1 MAIPSS
7 RENLIDY
14 CKRRLGF
21 PVIDIN
27 VDDDQVED
35 RIDDALQFYQ
45 DYHYDAIQKIY
56 LKHLVTQTDVD
67 RQYIDMTQASGAA
80 TVVSG
85 NATVTGSGTN
95 FAAEFAAGVTQLTI
109 NGETKTVLSINDKGS
124 MVMNS
129 TYSSSANTVPINV
142 VGAADSITGVTR
154 IFSLSSTNATVNMFD
169 LRYQLRLHELY
180 DFTSTSY
187 VNFVLTQQHLR
198 TLDMLFSGEQPIRF
212 NRHQNRL
219 YVDLQW
225 GTDIQAGEYLIVEG
239 YKIIDPNSYTDV
251 YNDRWLKRYAT
262 ALIKR
267 QWGLNLKK
275 FSGIQLPG
283 GVQLNG
289 QQIFEEAESEISALE
304 QEMQSK
310 YELPPEFILG

>member
-1 MAIPSS
+1 MVIINS
-7 RENLIDY
+7 RETLIDY

-21 PVIDIN
+21 PVIEIN

-35 RIDDALQFYQ
+35 RIDDALQFFQ
-45 DYHYDAIQKIY
+45 DYHYDAIQKVY
-56 LKHLVTQTDVD
+56 LKHYVTQTDVD
-67 RQYIDMTQASGAA
+67 REYIDMTQASGVA
-80 TVVSG
+80 TITSGSSTVS
-85 NATVTGSGTN
+85 GSGTN
-95 FAAEFAAGVTQLTI
+95 FSGEFIAGSTQLTI
-109 NGETKTVLSINDKGS
+109 SGETKLISSITDKNTMTMDS
-124 MVMNS
+124 VF
-129 TYSSSANTVPINV
+129 SSSGNSLPITI
-142 VGAADSITGVTR
+142 VGGGELITGVTR
-154 IFSLSSTNATVNMFD
+154 IFPLSSTNATVNMFD

-219 YVDLQW
+219 YIDFQW
-225 GTDIQAGEYLIVEG
+225 GTDIQSGEYLVIEA
-239 YKIIDPNSYTDV
+239 YRIIDPNSYTDV

-262 ALIKR
+262 SLIKR

-275 FSGIQLPG
+275 FGGIQLPG

-289 QQIFEEAESEISALE
+289 QQIYDEAESEITILE
-304 QEMQSK
+304 QEMQDK
-310 YELPPEFILG
+310 YEEPIPFIIG

>member
-1 MAIPSS
+1 MATPSS
-7 RENLIDY
+7 RTALIDY

-21 PVIDIN
+21 PVIEIN

-35 RIDDALQFYQ
+35 RIDDALQFFQ

-56 LKHLVTQTDVD
+56 LKHRVSQTDID
-67 RQYIDMTQASGAA
+67 RQYIDMSQASGVASVTSGSAA
-80 TVVSG
+80 VSG
-85 NATVTGSGTN
+85 SGSN
-95 FAAEFAAGVTQLTI
+95 FAAEFTAGVTQLTI
-109 NGETKTVLSINDKGS
+109 NGETKVVSSISGTSS
-124 MVMNS
+124 MTMDSVFAANA
-129 TYSSSANTVPINV
+129 SSVPITI
-142 VGAADSITGVTR
+142 VGASDLITGVTR
-154 IFSLSSTNATVNMFD
+154 IFPLSSTNATVNMFD

-219 YVDLQW
+219 YIDFQW
-225 GTDIQAGEYLIVEG
+225 GVDIQSGEYLVIEA
-239 YKIIDPNSYTDV
+239 YRIIDPDSYNDV
-251 YNDRWLKRYAT
+251 YNDRWLKRYST

-275 FSGIQLPG
+275 FGGIQLPG

-289 QQIFEEAESEISALE
+289 QQIYDEAETEIANLE
-304 QEMQSK
+304 QEMQDK
-310 YELPPEFILG
+310 YEVPPEFILG

>member
-1 MAIPSS
+1 MAIVNS
-7 RENLIDY
+7 RETLIDY

-21 PVIDIN
+21 PVVEIN

-35 RIDDALQFYQ
+35 RIDDALQFFQ

-56 LKHLVTQTDVD
+56 VKHLITQTDID

-80 TVVSG
+80 TVTAGSADVLG
-85 NATVTGSGTN
+85 TGSN
-95 FAAEFAAGVTQLTI
+95 FTGEFGAGATTLTI
-109 NGETKTVLSINDKGS
+109 NGETKNVITITNKGLMTMDS
-124 MVMNS
+124 V
-129 TYSSSANTVPINV
+129 YSSSANTVPISI
-142 VGAADSITGVTR
+142 VGAADSITGITR
-154 IFSLSSTNATVNMFD
+154 IFPLSTGATVNMFD

-187 VNFVLTQQHLR
+187 INYVLTQQHLR

-219 YVDLQW
+219 YIDFEW
-225 GTDIQAGEYLIVEG
+225 GKDIEVNEYLVIEA
-239 YKIIDPNSYTDV
+239 YKIIDPNSYVDV
-251 YNDRWLKRYAT
+251 YNDRWLKRYST

-275 FSGIQLPG
+275 FGGIQLPG

-289 QQIFEEAESEISALE
+289 QQIYDEAETEINVLE
-304 QEMQSK
+304 QEMQDR
-310 YELPPEFILG
+310 YEEPIPFILG

>member
-1 MAIPSS
+1 MATVTS
-7 RENLIDY
+7 RESLIDY

-21 PVIDIN
+21 PVIQIN

-35 RIDDALQFYQ
+35 RIDDALQFFQ

-56 LKHLVTQTDVD
+56 VKHLVTQTDID
-67 RQYIDMTQASGAA
+67 RQYIDMTQASG
-80 TVVSG
+80 V
-85 NATVTGSGTN
+85 ATVTAGSADVLGSGTN
-95 FAAEFAAGVTQLTI
+95 FTGEFGAGITSLTI
-109 NGETKTVLSINDKGS
+109 NGETKTVVSIASQGFMTMDS
-124 MVMNS
+124 AF
-129 TYSSSANTVPINV
+129 SSSADSAPITIN
-142 VGAADSITGVTR
+142 GASDLITGITR
-154 IFSLSSTNATVNMFD
+154 IFPLSTGARVSMFD

-198 TLDMLFSGEQPIRF
+198 TLEMLFSGEQPIRF

-219 YVDLQW
+219 YVDFEW
-225 GTDIQAGEYLIVEG
+225 GKDIKANEYMIIEA
-239 YKIIDPNSYTDV
+239 YKIIDPNTYIDV

-275 FSGIQLPG
+275 FGGIQLPG

-289 QQIFEEAESEISALE
+289 QQIYDEAEAEITTLE
-304 QEMQSK
+304 QEMQDK
-310 YELPPEFILG
+310 YELPAEFILG

>member
-1 MAIPSS
+1 MATPSS
-7 RENLIDY
+7 RTNLIDY

-21 PVIDIN
+21 PVIEIN

-35 RIDDALQFYQ
+35 RIDDALQFFQ

-56 LKHLVTQTDVD
+56 LKHQVTQTDID
-67 RQYIDMTQASGAA
+67 RQYIDMTQGSGSASVVAGSA
-80 TVVSG
+80 TVS
-85 NATVTGSGTN
+85 GSGTN
-95 FAAEFAAGVTQLTI
+95 FAAEFAAGVTQLII
-109 NGETKTVLSINDKGS
+109 NGETKTVSTITDKDT
-124 MVMNS
+124 MTMNS
-129 TYSSSANTVPINV
+129 VFASTANSVPITV
-142 VGAADSITGVTR
+142 IGASDSITGVTR
-154 IFSLSSTNATVNMFD
+154 IFPISSTNATVNMFD

-219 YVDLQW
+219 YIDFEW
-225 GTDIQAGEYLIVEG
+225 GKDIQVGEYLIIEA
-239 YKIIDPNSYTDV
+239 YKIIDPDSYTDV

-275 FSGIQLPG
+275 FGGIQLPG

-289 QQIFEEAESEISALE
+289 QQIYDEAESEISILE
-304 QEMQSK
+304 QEMQDK
-310 YELPPEFILG
+310 YEVPPEFILG

>member
-1 MAIPSS
+1 MANPTS
-7 RENLIDY
+7 RATLIDY

-45 DYHYDAIQKIY
+45 DYHYDAVQKVY
-56 LKHLVTQTDVD
+56 LKHKVSTDDVN
-67 RQYIDMTQASGAA
+67 REYIDMTQASGVA
-80 TVVSG
+80 TVTSG
-85 NATVTGSGTN
+85 SATVTGQGTN
-95 FAAEFAAGVTQLTI
+95 FAAEFVAGVTDITI
-109 NGETKTVLSINDKGS
+109 NGETKKILSITDKGL
-124 MVMNS
+124 MTMNS
-129 TYSSSANTVPINV
+129 VYSSTANGVPITV
-142 VGAADSITGVTR
+142 EQAADSIIGVTR
-154 IFSLSSTNATVNMFD
+154 IFPLSSTNATVNMFD

-198 TLDMLFSGEQPIRF
+198 TLDMLFSGEQPVRF

-219 YVDLQW
+219 YIDFQW
-225 GTDIQAGEYLIVEG
+225 GTDILAGEYLVIEA

-251 YNDRWLKRYAT
+251 YNDRWVKMYST
-262 ALIKR
+262 ALIKK
-267 QWGLNLKK
+267 QWGMNLKK
-275 FSGIQLPG
+275 FGGIQLPG

-289 QQIFEEAESEISALE
+289 QQIYDEADAEIQKLE
-304 QEMQSK
+304 QEMQNK
-310 YELPPEFILG
+310 YELPAEFILG

>member
-1 MAIPSS
+1 MANPTS
-7 RENLIDY
+7 RATLIDY

-45 DYHYDAIQKIY
+45 DYHYDAVQKVY
-56 LKHLVTQTDVD
+56 LKHKVSTDDVN
-67 RQYIDMTQASGAA
+67 REYIDMTQASGVA
-80 TVVSG
+80 TVTSG
-85 NATVTGSGTN
+85 SATVTGQGTN
-95 FAAEFAAGVTQLTI
+95 FAAEFVAGVTDITI
-109 NGETKTVLSINDKGS
+109 NGETKKVLSITDKGL
-124 MVMNS
+124 MTMNS
-129 TYSSSANTVPINV
+129 VYSSTANGVPITV
-142 VGAADSITGVTR
+142 EQAADSIIGVTR
-154 IFSLSSTNATVNMFD
+154 IFPLSSTNATVNMFD

-198 TLDMLFSGEQPIRF
+198 TLDMLFSGEQPVRF

-219 YVDLQW
+219 YIDFQW
-225 GTDIQAGEYLIVEG
+225 GTDILAGEYLVIEA

-251 YNDRWLKRYAT
+251 YNDRWVKMYST
-262 ALIKR
+262 ALIKK
-267 QWGLNLKK
+267 QWGMNLKK
-275 FSGIQLPG
+275 FGGIQLPG

-289 QQIFEEAESEISALE
+289 QQIYDEADAEIQKLE
-304 QEMQSK
+304 QEMQDK
-310 YELPPEFILG
+310 YELPAEFILG

>member
-7 RENLIDY
+7 RTALIDY

-21 PVIDIN
+21 PVIEIN

-35 RIDDALQFYQ
+35 RIDDALQFFQ
-45 DYHYDAIQKIY
+45 DYHYDAIQKVY
-56 LKHLVTQTDVD
+56 LKHLVTQTDVN
-67 RQYIDMTQASGAA
+67 RQYIDMTQASGAVS
-80 TVVSG
+80 VVSG
-85 NATVTGSGTN
+85 SATVTGTGTN
-95 FAAEFAAGVTQLTI
+95 FAAEFTAGVSQLTI
-109 NGETKTVLSINDKGS
+109 NGETKIVSSITDKS
-124 MVMNS
+124 NMTMNS
-129 TYSSSANTVPINV
+129 AFSSSANTVPITI
-142 VGAADSITGVTR
+142 VGASDMITGVTR
-154 IFSLSSTNATVNMFD
+154 IFPLSSTNATVNMFD

-198 TLDMLFSGEQPIRF
+198 TLDMLFSGEQPLRF

-219 YVDLQW
+219 YIDFQW
-225 GTDIQAGEYLIVEG
+225 GTDIQAGEYLIIEA
-239 YKIIDPNSYTDV
+239 YRIIDPDSYNDV

-275 FSGIQLPG
+275 FGGIQLPG

-289 QQIFEEAESEISALE
+289 QQIYDEAESEIATLE
-304 QEMQSK
+304 QEMQDK

>member
-21 PVIDIN
+21 PVIEIN

-35 RIDDALQFYQ
+35 RIDDALQFFQ

-56 LKHLVTQTDVD
+56 LKHRVSQTDID
-67 RQYIDMTQASGAA
+67 RQYIDMTQASG
-80 TVVSG
+80 V
-85 NATVTGSGTN
+85 ATVTSGSASVSGSGTN
-95 FAAEFAAGVTQLTI
+95 FAAEFSAGVTQLTI
-109 NGETKTVLSINDKGS
+109 NGETKLVSSINGTNS
-124 MVMNS
+124 MTMNS
-129 TYSSSANTVPINV
+129 AFSANASSVPISI
-142 VGAADSITGVTR
+142 VGASDLITGVTR

-219 YVDLQW
+219 YIDFQW
-225 GTDIQAGEYLIVEG
+225 GTDIQSGEYLVIEA
-239 YKIIDPNSYTDV
+239 YRIIDPDSYTNV
-251 YNDRWLKRYAT
+251 YNDRWLKRYST

-275 FSGIQLPG
+275 FGGIQLPG

-289 QQIFEEAESEISALE
+289 QQIYDEAESEIATLE
-304 QEMQSK
+304 QEMQDK
-310 YELPPEFILG
+310 YEVPPEFILG

>member
-56 LKHLVTQTDVD
+56 LKHYVTQTDVD
-67 RQYIDMTQASGAA
+67 RQYIDMTQASGSA

-85 NATVTGSGTN
+85 NSTVTGLGTN
-95 FAAEFAAGVTQLTI
+95 FAAEFAAGVTQLVI
-109 NGETKTVLSINDKGS
+109 NGETKKILSITDKAS
-124 MVMNS
+124 MIMDSV
-129 TYSSSANTVPINV
+129 YSSSANSVPISI

-154 IFSLSSTNATVNMFD
+154 IFPISSTNATVNMFD

-219 YVDLQW
+219 YIDFQW
-225 GTDIQAGEYLIVEG
+225 GTDIKTGEYLVIEA
-239 YKIIDPNSYTDV
+239 YKIIDPDSYIDV

-289 QQIFEEAESEISALE
+289 QQIYDEAESEIANLE
-304 QEMQSK
+304 QEMQDK
-310 YELPPEFILG
+310 YEVPPEFILG

>member
-1 MAIPSS
+1 MAVPSS

-35 RIDDALQFYQ
+35 RIDDALQFFQ

-56 LKHLVTQTDVD
+56 LKHRVSQTDID
-67 RQYIDMTQASGAA
+67 RQYIDMTQASG
-80 TVVSG
+80 V
-85 NATVTGSGTN
+85 ATVTSGSASVSGSGTN
-95 FAAEFAAGVTQLTI
+95 FAAEFSAGVTQLTI
-109 NGETKTVLSINDKGS
+109 NGETKLVSSINGTNS
-124 MVMNS
+124 MTMDS
-129 TYSSSANTVPINV
+129 AFSANASSVPISI
-142 VGAADSITGVTR
+142 VGASDLITGVTR

-219 YVDLQW
+219 YIDFQW
-225 GTDIQAGEYLIVEG
+225 GTDIQSGEYLVIEA
-239 YKIIDPNSYTDV
+239 YRIIDPDSYTNV
-251 YNDRWLKRYAT
+251 YNDRWLKRYST

-275 FSGIQLPG
+275 FGGIQLPG

-289 QQIFEEAESEISALE
+289 QQIYDEAESEIATLE
-304 QEMQSK
+304 QEMQDK
-310 YELPPEFILG
+310 YEVPPEFILG

>member
-1 MAIPSS
+1 MANPTS
-7 RENLIDY
+7 RATLIDY

-45 DYHYDAIQKIY
+45 DYHYDAVQKVY
-56 LKHLVTQTDVD
+56 LKHKVSTDDVN
-67 RQYIDMTQASGAA
+67 REYIDMTQASGVA
-80 TVVSG
+80 TVTSG
-85 NATVTGSGTN
+85 SATVTGQGTN
-95 FAAEFAAGVTQLTI
+95 FAAEFVAGVTDITI
-109 NGETKTVLSINDKGS
+109 NGETKKVLSITDKGL
-124 MVMNS
+124 MTMNS
-129 TYSSSANTVPINV
+129 VYSSTANGVPITV
-142 VGAADSITGVTR
+142 EQAADSIIGVTR
-154 IFSLSSTNATVNMFD
+154 IFPLSSTNATVNMFD

-198 TLDMLFSGEQPIRF
+198 TLDMLFSGEQPVRF

-219 YVDLQW
+219 YIDFQW
-225 GTDIQAGEYLIVEG
+225 GTDILAGEYLVIEA

-251 YNDRWLKRYAT
+251 YNDRWVKMYST
-262 ALIKR
+262 ALIKK
-267 QWGLNLKK
+267 QWGMNLKK
-275 FSGIQLPG
+275 FGGIQLPG

-289 QQIFEEAESEISALE
+289 QQIYDEADAEIQKLE
-304 QEMQSK
+304 QEMQDK
-310 YELPPEFILG
+310 YELPPEFSIG

>member
-1 MAIPSS
+1 MATPSS
-7 RENLIDY
+7 RTTLIDY

-21 PVIDIN
+21 PVIEIN

-35 RIDDALQFYQ
+35 RIDDALQYFQ
-45 DYHYDAIQKIY
+45 DYHYDAIQKVY
-56 LKHLVTQTDVD
+56 LKHLVTQTDID

-95 FAAEFAAGVTQLTI
+95 FAAEFTAGVTQLTI
-109 NGETKTVLSINDKGS
+109 NGETKTVSTINDKGS

-129 TYSSSANTVPINV
+129 VFSSSANSVPITIY
-142 VGAADSITGVTR
+142 GASDLITGVTR
-154 IFSLSSTNATVNMFD
+154 IFPLSSTNATVNMFD

-225 GTDIQAGEYLIVEG
+225 GTDIQANEYLIIEA
-239 YKIIDPNSYTDV
+239 YRIIDPDSYNDV
-251 YNDRWLKRYAT
+251 YNDRWLKRYST

-275 FSGIQLPG
+275 FGGIQLPG

-289 QQIFEEAESEISALE
+289 QQIYDEAETEIANLE
-304 QEMQSK
+304 QEMQDK
-310 YELPPEFILG
+310 YEVPPEFILG

>member
-1 MAIPSS
+1 MANPTS
-7 RENLIDY
+7 RTTLIDY

-45 DYHYDAIQKIY
+45 DYHYDAVQKVY
-56 LKHLVTQTDVD
+56 LKHKVSTDDVN
-67 RQYIDMTQASGAA
+67 REYIDMTQASGVA
-80 TVVSG
+80 TVTSG
-85 NATVTGSGTN
+85 SATVTGQGTN
-95 FAAEFAAGVTQLTI
+95 FAAEFVAGVTDITI
-109 NGETKTVLSINDKGS
+109 NGETKKILSITDKGL
-124 MVMNS
+124 MTMNS
-129 TYSSSANTVPINV
+129 VYSSTANGVPITV
-142 VGAADSITGVTR
+142 EQAADSIIGVTR
-154 IFSLSSTNATVNMFD
+154 IFPLSSTNATVNMFD

-198 TLDMLFSGEQPIRF
+198 TLDMLFSGEQPVRF

-219 YVDLQW
+219 YIDFQW
-225 GTDIQAGEYLIVEG
+225 GTDILAGEYLVIEA

-251 YNDRWLKRYAT
+251 YNDRWVKMYST
-262 ALIKR
+262 ALIKK
-267 QWGLNLKK
+267 QWGMNLKK
-275 FSGIQLPG
+275 FGGIQLPG

-289 QQIFEEAESEISALE
+289 QQIYDEADAEIQKLE
-304 QEMQSK
+304 QEMQDK
-310 YELPPEFILG
+310 YELPAEFILG

>member
-1 MAIPSS
+1 MAIVNS
-7 RENLIDY
+7 RETLIDY

-21 PVIDIN
+21 PVVEIN

-35 RIDDALQFYQ
+35 RIDDALQFFQ

-56 LKHLVTQTDVD
+56 VKHLVTQTDID

-80 TVVSG
+80 TVTAGSADVLG
-85 NATVTGSGTN
+85 TGSN
-95 FAAEFAAGVTQLTI
+95 FTGEFGAGATTLTI
-109 NGETKTVLSINDKGS
+109 NGETKNVITITNKGLMTMDS
-124 MVMNS
+124 V
-129 TYSSSANTVPINV
+129 YSSSANTVPISI
-142 VGAADSITGVTR
+142 VGAADSITGITR
-154 IFSLSSTNATVNMFD
+154 IFPLSTGATVNMFD

-187 VNFVLTQQHLR
+187 INYVLTQQHLR

-219 YVDLQW
+219 YIDFEW
-225 GTDIQAGEYLIVEG
+225 GKDIEVNEYLVIEA
-239 YKIIDPNSYTDV
+239 YKIIDPNSYVDV
-251 YNDRWLKRYAT
+251 YNDRWLKRYST

-275 FSGIQLPG
+275 FGGIQLPG

-289 QQIFEEAESEISALE
+289 QQIYDEAETEINVLE
-304 QEMQSK
+304 QEMQDR
-310 YELPPEFILG
+310 YEEPIPFILG

>member
-1 MAIPSS
+1 
-7 RENLIDY
+7 
-14 CKRRLGF
+14 
-21 PVIDIN
+21 
-27 VDDDQVED
+27 
-35 RIDDALQFYQ
+35 
-45 DYHYDAIQKIY
+45 
-56 LKHLVTQTDVD
+56 
-67 RQYIDMTQASGAA
+67 MTQASGSA

-85 NATVTGSGTN
+85 SAEVVGTGTN
-95 FAAEFAAGVTQLTI
+95 FTSEFAAGVTQLII
-109 NGETKTVLSINDKGS
+109 NGETRTVSSITDRGL
-124 MVMNS
+124 MTMNLPY
-129 TYSSSANTVPINV
+129 TSSANVAPISI
-142 VGAADSITGVTR
+142 VGSADLITGVTR
-154 IFSLSSTNATVNMFD
+154 IFPISSTNATVNMFD

-187 VNFVLTQQHLR
+187 INYVLTQQHLR

-219 YVDLQW
+219 YIDFQW
-225 GTDIQAGEYLIVEG
+225 GTDIKVGEYLIVEA

-251 YNDRWLKRYAT
+251 YNDRWLKRYST

-289 QQIFEEAESEISALE
+289 QQIYDEAESEIANLE
-304 QEMQSK
+304 QEMQDK
-310 YELPPEFILG
+310 YEVPPEFILG

>member
-1 MAIPSS
+1 MSSLSS
-7 RENLIDY
+7 RENLVDY

-67 RQYIDMTQASGAA
+67 REYIDMTQASGAA
-80 TVVSG
+80 SVVSG
-85 NATVTGSGTN
+85 SATVSGSGTN
-95 FAAEFAAGVTQLTI
+95 FSSEFAAGVTQLTI
-109 NGETKTVLSINDKGS
+109 NGETKTVSSITDKGT
-124 MVMNS
+124 MIMNS
-129 TYSSSANTVPINV
+129 AFSSSANSVPINI

-154 IFSLSSTNATVNMFD
+154 IFPISNAATVNMFD

-187 VNFVLTQQHLR
+187 INFVLTQQHLR
-198 TLDMLFSGEQPIRF
+198 TLDMLFSGEQPVRF

-219 YVDLQW
+219 YIDFQW
-225 GTDIQAGEYLIVEG
+225 GTDIQAGEYLVIEG

-289 QQIFEEAESEISALE
+289 QQIYDEAESEISTLE
-304 QEMQSK
+304 QEMQDK
-310 YELPPEFILG
+310 YEEPIPFILG

>member
-56 LKHLVTQTDVD
+56 LKHYVTQTDVD
-67 RQYIDMTQASGAA
+67 RQYIDMTQASGTA

-85 NATVTGSGTN
+85 NSTVTGSGTN
-95 FAAEFAAGVTQLTI
+95 FAAEFAAGVTQLII
-109 NGETKTVLSINDKGS
+109 NGETKTVSSITDKGS
-124 MVMNS
+124 MVMDS
-129 TYSSSANTVPINV
+129 AYSANAGSAPITI

-154 IFSLSSTNATVNMFD
+154 IFPLSSTNATVNMFD

-219 YVDLQW
+219 YIDFQW
-225 GTDIQAGEYLIVEG
+225 GTDIKAGEYLIVEG

-289 QQIFEEAESEISALE
+289 QQIFEEAENEISALE

-310 YELPPEFILG
+310 YEVPPEFLLG

>member
-1 MAIPSS
+1 MANPTS
-7 RENLIDY
+7 RATLIDY

-45 DYHYDAIQKIY
+45 DYHYDAVQKVY
-56 LKHLVTQTDVD
+56 LKHKVSTDDVN
-67 RQYIDMTQASGAA
+67 REYIDMTQASGVA
-80 TVVSG
+80 TVTSG
-85 NATVTGSGTN
+85 SATVTGQGTN
-95 FAAEFAAGVTQLTI
+95 FAAEFVAGVTDITI
-109 NGETKTVLSINDKGS
+109 NGETKKILSITDKGL
-124 MVMNS
+124 MTMNS
-129 TYSSSANTVPINV
+129 VYSSTANGVPITV
-142 VGAADSITGVTR
+142 EQAADSIIGVTR
-154 IFSLSSTNATVNMFD
+154 IFPLSSTNATVNMFD

-198 TLDMLFSGEQPIRF
+198 TLDMLFSGEQPVRF

-219 YVDLQW
+219 YIDFQW
-225 GTDIQAGEYLIVEG
+225 GTDILAGEYLVIEA

-251 YNDRWLKRYAT
+251 YNDRWVKMYST
-262 ALIKR
+262 ALIKK
-267 QWGLNLKK
+267 QWGMNLKK
-275 FSGIQLPG
+275 FGGIQLPG

-289 QQIFEEAESEISALE
+289 QQIYDEADAEIQKLE
-304 QEMQSK
+304 QEMQDK
-310 YELPPEFILG
+310 YELPPEFSIG

>member
-1 MAIPSS
+1 MATPSS
-7 RENLIDY
+7 RTALIDY

-35 RIDDALQFYQ
+35 RIDDALQYFQ
-45 DYHYDAIQKIY
+45 DYHYDAIQKVY
-56 LKHLVTQTDVD
+56 LKHLVTQTDVN
-67 RQYIDMTQASGAA
+67 RQYIDMTQASGSASI
-80 TVVSG
+80 VSG
-85 NATVTGSGTN
+85 SSTVTGLGTN
-95 FAAEFAAGVTQLTI
+95 FAAEFTAGVSQLTI
-109 NGETKTVLSINDKGS
+109 NGETKVVSSITDKAL
-124 MVMNS
+124 MTMNS
-129 TYSSSANTVPINV
+129 TFSSTANTVPIYV
-142 VGAADSITGVTR
+142 VGSADLITGVTR
-154 IFSLSSTNATVNMFD
+154 IFPLSSTNATVNMFD

-219 YVDLQW
+219 YIDLQW
-225 GTDIQAGEYLIVEG
+225 GTDIKDGEYLVIEA
-239 YKIIDPNSYTDV
+239 YRIIDPDSYNDV
-251 YNDRWLKRYAT
+251 YNDRWLKRYST

-275 FSGIQLPG
+275 FGGIQLPG

-289 QQIFEEAESEISALE
+289 QQIYDEAESEIATLE
-304 QEMQSK
+304 QEMQDK
-310 YELPPEFILG
+310 YEVPPEFILG

>member
-1 MAIPSS
+1 MAVPSS

-35 RIDDALQFYQ
+35 RIDDALQFFQ

-56 LKHLVTQTDVD
+56 LKHRVSQTDID
-67 RQYIDMTQASGAA
+67 RQYIDMTQASG
-80 TVVSG
+80 V
-85 NATVTGSGTN
+85 ATVTSGSASVSGSGTN
-95 FAAEFAAGVTQLTI
+95 FAAEFSAGVTQLTI
-109 NGETKTVLSINDKGS
+109 NGETKLVSSINGTNS
-124 MVMNS
+124 MTMNS
-129 TYSSSANTVPINV
+129 AFSANASSVPISI
-142 VGAADSITGVTR
+142 VGASDLITGVTR

-219 YVDLQW
+219 YIDFQW
-225 GTDIQAGEYLIVEG
+225 GTDIQSGEYLVIEA
-239 YKIIDPNSYTDV
+239 YRIIDPDSYTNV
-251 YNDRWLKRYAT
+251 YNDRWLKRYST

-275 FSGIQLPG
+275 FGGIQLPG

-289 QQIFEEAESEISALE
+289 QQIYDEAESEIATLE
-304 QEMQSK
+304 QEMQDK
-310 YELPPEFILG
+310 YEVPPEFILG

>member
-7 RENLIDY
+7 RTALIDY

-35 RIDDALQFYQ
+35 RIDDALQFFQ
-45 DYHYDAIQKIY
+45 DYHYDAIQKVY
-56 LKHLVTQTDVD
+56 LKHLVTQTDVN
-67 RQYIDMTQASGAA
+67 RQYIDMTQASGAVS
-80 TVVSG
+80 VVSG
-85 NATVTGSGTN
+85 SAAVTGTGTN
-95 FAAEFAAGVTQLTI
+95 FAAEFTAGISQLTI
-109 NGETKTVLSINDKGS
+109 NGETKLVSSITDKS
-124 MVMNS
+124 NMVMDS
-129 TYSSSANTVPINV
+129 VFSSSANTVPITI
-142 VGAADSITGVTR
+142 VGSADLITGVTR
-154 IFSLSSTNATVNMFD
+154 IFPLSSTNATVNMFD

-187 VNFVLTQQHLR
+187 VNYVLTQQHLR
-198 TLDMLFSGEQPIRF
+198 TLDMLFSGEQPLRF

-219 YVDLQW
+219 YIDFQW
-225 GTDIQAGEYLIVEG
+225 GTDIQAGEYLVIEA
-239 YKIIDPNSYTDV
+239 YRIIYPDSYNDV

-275 FSGIQLPG
+275 FGGIQLPG

-289 QQIFEEAESEISALE
+289 QQIYDESESEIATLE
-304 QEMQSK
+304 QEMQDK

>member
-1 MAIPSS
+1 MANPTS
-7 RENLIDY
+7 RATLIDY

-45 DYHYDAIQKIY
+45 DYHYDAVQKVY
-56 LKHLVTQTDVD
+56 LKHKVSTDDVN
-67 RQYIDMTQASGAA
+67 REYIDMTQASGVA
-80 TVVSG
+80 TVTSG
-85 NATVTGSGTN
+85 SATVTGQGTN
-95 FAAEFAAGVTQLTI
+95 FAAEFVAGVTDITI
-109 NGETKTVLSINDKGS
+109 NGETKKILSITDKGL
-124 MVMNS
+124 MTMNS
-129 TYSSSANTVPINV
+129 VYSSTANGVPITV
-142 VGAADSITGVTR
+142 EQAADSIIGVTR
-154 IFSLSSTNATVNMFD
+154 IFPLSSTNATVNMFD

-198 TLDMLFSGEQPIRF
+198 TLDMLFSGEQPVRF

-219 YVDLQW
+219 YIDFQW
-225 GTDIQAGEYLIVEG
+225 GTDILAGEYLVIEA

-251 YNDRWLKRYAT
+251 YNDRWVKMYST
-262 ALIKR
+262 ALIKK
-267 QWGLNLKK
+267 QWGMNLKK
-275 FSGIQLPG
+275 FGGIQLPG

-289 QQIFEEAESEISALE
+289 QQIYDEADAEIQKLE
-304 QEMQSK
+304 QEMQDK
-310 YELPPEFILG
+310 YELPAEFILG

>member
-56 LKHLVTQTDVD
+56 LKHYVTQTDVD
-67 RQYIDMTQASGAA
+67 RQYIDMTQASGTA

-85 NATVTGSGTN
+85 NSTVTGSGTN
-95 FAAEFAAGVTQLTI
+95 FAAEFAAGVTQLII
-109 NGETKTVLSINDKGS
+109 NGETKTVSSITDKGS
-124 MVMNS
+124 MVMDS
-129 TYSSSANTVPINV
+129 AYSANAGSAPITI

-154 IFSLSSTNATVNMFD
+154 IFPLSSTNATVNMFD

-219 YVDLQW
+219 YIDFQW
-225 GTDIQAGEYLIVEG
+225 GTDIKAGEYLIVEG

-289 QQIFEEAESEISALE
+289 QQIFEEAENEISALE

-310 YELPPEFILG
+310 YEVPPEFILG